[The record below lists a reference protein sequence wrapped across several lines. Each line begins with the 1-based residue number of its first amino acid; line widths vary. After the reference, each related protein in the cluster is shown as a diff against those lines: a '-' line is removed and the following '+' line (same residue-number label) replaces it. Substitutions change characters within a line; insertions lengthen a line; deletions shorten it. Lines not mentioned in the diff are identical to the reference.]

1 MQHPRSI
8 FVISTAHFGKA
19 LLMLPAIAALR
30 RNFPQT
36 FIQAAVATG
45 IGELLARQALVDEV
59 IDLGTI
65 SAAEQNLGGAMKRLF
80 KLLAKTRA
88 NDTDL
93 ILDFSPRL
101 ETQIISR
108 FRGQV
113 RYVTPSRFSRLLDLF
128 LKRRGFQS
136 EDHFAE
142 CTNVLRQIGI
152 TNIEENFVFNLP
164 NDESLKFEDKIFRKA
179 SRSGVPIVVLYS
191 SQAGASREWGIA
203 KFADLAHRLINNFQ
217 VRIVAIDEPD
227 GNRFTKAIKA
237 QLPPNA
243 GIVAAP
249 SAGEFIAALARA
261 SVVITDERGVAKTAA
276 DLDSPVIEI
285 ADSDSPY
292 AHGKSYRVIES
303 SSRFRVSVEEVMEA
317 AYEMI
322 QTGRTASVL
331 KR

>member
-8 FVISTAHFGKA
+8 LVINPAHFGKA
-19 LLMLPAIAALR
+19 LMMLPAVEALR
-30 RNFPQT
+30 HQFPRT
-36 FIQAAVATG
+36 FIRTAVATG
-45 IGELLARQALVDEV
+45 IGELFLGHGLADEV
-59 IDLGTI
+59 IDLGVI
-65 SAAEQNLGGAMKRLF
+65 PAGEQNLGGAMKRLF
-80 KLLAKTRA
+80 KLLAKTR
-88 NDTDL
+88 NGHDDL

-108 FRGQV
+108 WRGTA
-113 RYVTPSRFSRLLDLF
+113 RYVTPSKFYRLLDIL
-128 LKRRGFQS
+128 LKRRGLQS
-136 EDHFAE
+136 DDHFVE
-142 CTNVLRQIGI
+142 CASVLRQIGI
-152 TNIEENFVFNLP
+152 TKVDDSFAFQLP
-164 NDESLKFEDKIFRKA
+164 NDISLQFEDKIFRKA
-179 SRSGVPIVVLYS
+179 SRQGVPIVVLHS
-191 SQAGASREWGIA
+191 SQAGAAREWGIE
-203 KFADLAHRLINNFQ
+203 KFADLAHRLVNNFQ
-217 VRIVAIDEPD
+217 VRIVAIDEPAA
-227 GNRFTKAIKA
+227 NRFTKALKL
-237 QLPPNA
+237 QLPPDS

-303 SSRFRVSVEEVMEA
+303 SSRYRVSVEEVMEA

-322 QTGRTASVL
+322 RAGRTASVI